1 LKPTVLLA
9 TTSRWFPTARLAMAL
24 TNAGFNVEALA
35 PPRHPLVKMNV
46 PYRIHTY
53 HGLLPLMSLRSAI
66 GSAKPDLIIPG
77 DDLATQHL
85 HSLYLDE
92 LHSKKEATT
101 TCALIERSLG
111 APSSFP
117 VVYARTAILNLAQE
131 EGVRVP
137 KTGVIKNADDLKEWA
152 DRVGFPIVLKANN
165 TSGGEGVRIVHTLE
179 EAKHAFRLLQAPPL
193 LARAAKRALINQ
205 DLRLV
210 WPSLLR
216 TRSVV
221 NAQEFVPGRE
231 ATSLVACWKGTVLA
245 SLHFEVLK
253 KRDSTGPATVLRSIE
268 DADMAVAAQKVASR
282 LQLSGLHGFD
292 FMLEAQTG
300 NAHLIE
306 LNPRTTQVGHLALGP
321 GRDLPAALYAVVT
334 GQYVQEAPK
343 ITENDT
349 IVLFPQE
356 WTRNPASPYLRS
368 GYHDVPM
375 EEPELVRSCLRT
387 RQKRKAWQAEQK
399 WLRAFSGNR
408 PGRP

>member
-1 LKPTVLLA
+1 M
-9 TTSRWFPTARLAMAL
+9 SL

-46 PYRIHTY
+46 PHRIHTY
-53 HGLLPLMSLRSAI
+53 HGLLPLMSLASAIRSAN
-66 GSAKPDLIIPG
+66 PDLIIPG

-85 HSLYLDE
+85 HSLYQQE
-92 LHSKKEATT
+92 RRSTKKETT
-101 TCALIERSLG
+101 ICALIERSLG
-111 APSSFP
+111 APTSFP

-137 KTGVIKNADDLKEWA
+137 KTGVIANSSDLREWA
-152 DRVGFPIVLKANN
+152 DRVGFPMVLKANN
-165 TSGGEGVRIVHTLE
+165 TSGGEGVRVVHTLE
-179 EAKHAFRLLQAPPL
+179 EAERAFRILQAPPL

-253 KRDSTGPATVLRSIE
+253 KRDSTGPATVVRVIE
-268 DADMAVAAQKVASR
+268 DADMAVAAKKIVSR
-282 LQLSGLHGFD
+282 LQLSGMHGFD
-292 FMLEAQTG
+292 FMLEAHTG
-300 NAHLIE
+300 NAYLIE
-306 LNPRTTQVGHLALGP
+306 LNPRTTQVGHLTLGP
-321 GRDLPAALYAVVT
+321 GRDLPAALYASVT
-334 GQYVQEAPK
+334 GQPIQETPK

-356 WTRNPASPYLRS
+356 WIRNPASPYLRS
-368 GYHDVPM
+368 GYHDVPL

-399 WLRAFSGNR
+399 WLGTFSGDR
-408 PGRP
+408 LGRP